1 MSRKPKT
8 VRSVAANR
16 GIEAKYRKALAA
28 LIAEMHGS
36 VAYWLTAAYR
46 KRPPAMA
53 ALVAQDGGYDEA
65 RAKFVG
71 LGMHPN
77 VAHRLAAD
85 ASPAQ
90 HISKTLEGLA
100 KRWQD
105 RFDEMAP
112 KIAEAYLSG
121 MFKATDS
128 AFRAALKE
136 AGWAVDFKM
145 TPAVRDAFQA
155 SLAENV
161 GLIKSIPAQY
171 LQKVEGTVMRS
182 YSAGRDLETMVAE
195 LKALYPAAAHR
206 AELIARDQSNKAN
219 AVVNRTRQLEL
230 GIESAIWMHSHA
242 GKTPRPDHL
251 AANGKQYK
259 IAEGCLISGEYLQ
272 PGIAVNCRCTS
283 RAVLPI

>member
-1 MSRKPKT
+1 MPKPKT

-16 GIEAKYRKALAA
+16 GIEARYRKELAA

-53 ALVAQDGGYDEA
+53 ALVA
-65 RAKFVG
+65 
-71 LGMHPN
+71 
-77 VAHRLAAD
+77 AD

-90 HISKTLEGLA
+90 HIRKTLEGLA

-105 RFDEMAP
+105 KFDEMAP

-128 AFRAALKE
+128 AFQAALKE

-145 TPAVRDAFQA
+145 TPAVRDAFEA

-182 YSAGRDLETMVAE
+182 YSAGRDLQTMVAE

-230 GIESAIWMHSHA
+230 GLTDAIWMHSHA

-259 IAEGCLISGEYLQ
+259 IAEGCLISGSYIQ
-272 PGIAVNCRCTS
+272 PGEEPNCRCTS